1 MVIFGI
7 CGIFKVKYDCVNNLY
22 YGFCLYIL
30 FEVGEINEF
39 F

>member
-22 YGFCLYIL
+22 IL